1 MTIAIVILAITN
13 GIAIIGFKTIG
24 IPKING
30 SLILNNEGINDNLP
44 KALYLDDLAVKTI
57 TSANPK

>member
-44 KALYLDDLAVKTI
+44 KALYLDD
-57 TSANPK
+57 